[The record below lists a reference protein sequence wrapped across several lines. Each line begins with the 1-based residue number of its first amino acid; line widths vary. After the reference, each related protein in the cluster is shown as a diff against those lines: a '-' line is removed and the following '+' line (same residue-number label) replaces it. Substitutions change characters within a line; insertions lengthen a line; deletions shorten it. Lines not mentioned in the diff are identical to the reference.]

1 MTTPRIEPLGD
12 SALLVTLG
20 ASIDPLVNDEVH
32 RLAGAVRRLSASD
45 PRFGSP
51 TPAYASLL
59 VPFDPLEIP
68 FGEASATIAGLAE
81 SSPVVA
87 PAEPRGLIEIPVRYG
102 STDGPDLERVASLAG
117 LSPEAVIEIHAG
129 TAYRCYMLG
138 FTPGFAYLGPL
149 DLRIA
154 TPRLATPRGR
164 VAAGSVGIAGQQ
176 TGIYPVDSPG
186 GWQLIGRTDVRTW
199 DPSRD
204 PPALIRPASSVRFI
218 PVR

>member
-1 MTTPRIEPLGD
+1 MTAPRIEPLGD

-20 ASIDPLVNDEVH
+20 ESIDPLVNDQVH
-32 RLAGAVRRLSASD
+32 RLADAVQRLRASD
-45 PRFGSP
+45 SRFGAP

-68 FGEASATIAGLAE
+68 FEEAARTIAGLAE
-81 SSPVVA
+81 GSPAVA

-102 STDGPDLERVASLAG
+102 GADGPDLERVASLAG
-117 LSPEAVIEIHAG
+117 LSTEEVVEVHAG

-149 DLRIA
+149 DPRIS
-154 TPRLATPRGR
+154 TPRLATPRSR

-176 TGIYPVDSPG
+176 TGIYPVESPG
-186 GWQLIGRTDVRTW
+186 GWQLIGRTELRTW
-199 DPSRD
+199 DAERD
-204 PPALIRPASSVRFI
+204 PPALIRPGSSVRFV